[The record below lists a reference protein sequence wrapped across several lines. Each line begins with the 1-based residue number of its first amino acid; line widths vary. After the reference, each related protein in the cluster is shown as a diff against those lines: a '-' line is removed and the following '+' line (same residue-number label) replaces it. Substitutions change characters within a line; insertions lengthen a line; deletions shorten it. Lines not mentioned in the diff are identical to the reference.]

1 MLNAQDVI
9 REMSIDIGILPGH
22 LREIIKTA
30 PLRYKTFKVP
40 KKNGGERDVAQP
52 AREVKKIQRWMI
64 KKLTPLLPIH
74 DAVTAYRTGF
84 SIKENAAAHAG
95 NNFLLKVDF
104 KDFFPSIIRDDIEK
118 HLGKYCGECYDS
130 TAIAL
135 LSYCLCWAPKRMPP
149 LRLCIGAPSSPLI
162 SNSILFDFDLAVSC
176 AAKDL
181 GVTYTRYADDISF
194 STAKRGDLDK
204 MLERIKSIICSV
216 DYPALKINP
225 SKTVFAS
232 RKGSKIVTGL
242 ILTPDRKLSV
252 GRERKKIARAMYHR
266 LRCGLLSQ
274 EEQEQLTGLLAFIES
289 IEPGFRERLQIS
301 YNSKSQDQ
309 I

>member
-9 REMSIDIGILPGH
+9 KEMSIDIGILPGH
-22 LREIIKTA
+22 LREIIRTA
-30 PLRYKTFKVP
+30 PLRYKTFKIP

-52 AREVKKIQRWMI
+52 AREVKKIQRWII

-74 DAVTAYRTGF
+74 DAVTAYRAGF
-84 SIKENAAAHAG
+84 SIKDNAAAHAG

-104 KDFFPSIIRDDIEK
+104 KDFFPSIIRDDIER
-118 HLGKYCGECYDS
+118 HLGKYCGKCYDS
-130 TAIAL
+130 TAISL

-162 SNSILFDFDLAVSC
+162 SNSILFDFDLAISS
-176 AAKDL
+176 AAQDL

-194 STAKRGDLDK
+194 STARRGDLDK

-232 RKGSKIVTGL
+232 RKGNRIVTGL
-242 ILTPDRKLSV
+242 ILTPDRKVSV

-266 LRCGLLSQ
+266 FRCGLLSQ
-274 EEQEQLTGLLAFIES
+274 KEQEQLAGLLAFVES
-289 IEPGFRERLQIS
+289 IEPGFRERLKIS
-301 YNSKSQDQ
+301 YNSKSQDK